1 MTIMLENKT
10 LAAWS
15 RRGVVAL
22 AVPVSLVIPVAASAA
37 VTGGPGGTYVNQA
50 TAASYLNGYSDLSV
64 KFQLKQTSASTVN
77 ATNKANATTSRCR
90 DCGAI
95 AIGFQV
101 VLVSSRNLS
110 TVNAVNTANAIST
123 NCTRCTTLAAAYQI
137 VDVAGPQRLT
147 YQQEA
152 GLDQIGAE
160 VQALEWSRLGADEIK
175 TKADALANEAVSLL
189 QNSAAVTP
197 GTGTQGAGPTPSFSD
212 NTNGPLTA
220 AYITA
225 PAPSTPAV
233 SNSDVPPGLTE
244 DAQPIVELNVKV
256 QNPAG

>member
-1 MTIMLENKT
+1 MTIMLKNKT

-22 AVPVSLVIPVAASAA
+22 AVPVSLVIPVTASAA

-50 TAASYLNGYSDLSV
+50 TAASYSNRYRNLNV
-64 KFQLKQTSASTVN
+64 KFQLKQSSASTVN
-77 ATNKANATTSRCR
+77 ATNEANATTRRCR

-101 VLVSSRNLS
+101 MLVSSRNLS
-110 TVNAVNTANAIST
+110 TVNAVNTANSIST
-123 NCTRCTTLAAAYQI
+123 NCTNCTALAAAYQI
-137 VDVAGPQRLT
+137 VDAAGPQRLT
-147 YQQEA
+147 SGQEA

-160 VQALEWSRLGADEIK
+160 VQALEWSRLGADEIQ
-175 TKADALANEAVSLL
+175 TEAYALAKQAVSLL
-189 QNSAAVTP
+189 QNSPVVTP
-197 GTGTQGAGPTPSFSD
+197 GTGTQGAGPTSSFRD

-220 AYITA
+220 AYIAA
-225 PAPSTPAV
+225 PASSTPAI
-233 SNSDVPPGLTE
+233 SNSDVPLGLTE
-244 DAQPIVELNVKV
+244 DTQPMVELNVKV

>member
-1 MTIMLENKT
+1 MVKNKT

-22 AVPVSLVIPVAASAA
+22 AVPISLAIPVTASAA

-50 TAASYLNGYSDLSV
+50 KAASHFNWYSDSSV
-64 KFQLKQTSASTVN
+64 KFQFKQSSASTVN
-77 ATNKANATTSRCR
+77 ATNEANATTSRCR

-110 TVNAVNTANAIST
+110 TVNAVNTANATST
-123 NCTRCTTLAAAYQI
+123 NCTKCTTLAAAYQI
-137 VDVAGPQRLT
+137 VDAAGSQRLT

-152 GLDQIGAE
+152 GLYQIGAE
-160 VQALEWSRLGADEIK
+160 VQALQWSRLSADEIQ

-189 QNSAAVTP
+189 QNSTNVTP
-197 GTGTQGAGPTPSFSD
+197 GTGAPGSWPGFSPGGPFT
-212 NTNGPLTA
+212 T
-220 AYITA
+220 AYITGA
-225 PAPSTPAV
+225 PAIS
-233 SNSDVPPGLTE
+233 SDVPTGLTE
-244 DAQPIVELNVKV
+244 DTQPVVELNVKV